1 MRALHI
7 KLWRDLKRLRGQVV
21 TIALVVA
28 CGVAGFVGAF
38 STHASLEASR
48 DRYYRDAAFAD
59 VFGAVRRAPLALRE
73 RLAAIDGVAAL
84 RLDTAFDTQ
93 LDLPGVL
100 QPLTGRIVGLEIG
113 RRETVNRLSLRSG
126 RWPERGAASEVLV
139 NDRFATLRGLA
150 PGATVAALLNGRRE
164 TLRIVGT
171 VASPE
176 YVYATR
182 GGGPD
187 DEWFGVL
194 WLDAERVA
202 SAFAMEGAFNR
213 VALRLAPGASEARVI
228 DALDRLLEPYGST
241 GAVGRDRQLSAMIV
255 DNELRQQQVL
265 GTVLPGIFL
274 AVAAF
279 ILNVVLARQVA
290 TQRPQIA
297 ALKALGYRDTEIA
310 GHYLLLAVAIA
321 AVGIVIGWIGS
332 HWLGRGMVW
341 LYAEVFRFDALS
353 YRTVPAVALSAA
365 LAVALAAALGALTA
379 IRSVVR
385 LSPAQA
391 MQAPT
396 PPRYRQTLLERLA
409 DATARVSG
417 RTRRLAPA
425 VLMVLR
431 NLERRPLRAVLTVCG
446 IAAAVALQ
454 VSGLFWNDTIARIV
468 DVQFRQVQQGD
479 LLLDFQEPLDI
490 AVQHELLRLPGI
502 LEAELWR
509 SEPVRIAAGRQRIDT
524 ALTGLAGSPRLMR
537 LVDAEGG
544 AQPPPAEGVVLSA
557 LLARQLGVT
566 VGDAVE
572 IEFRLWH
579 RHRVSQPVVG
589 IVHTLFGRQAYLRLD
604 ALNRLAGDGD
614 GASDAALRIDPR
626 QREAFFQAVKATPR
640 IAAVFD
646 KSGALASFE
655 KTTARN
661 IGYFTA
667 VLTLFAVAMAVGITY
682 NAARVALSE
691 RAWELASLRVM
702 GMTRAEV
709 STLLLA
715 ELALE
720 LLLALPLGAWLGYG
734 LANGLMR
741 AMQSDEID
749 FPVVIDPSTYG
760 LAALTVLAAGI
771 LSALVV
777 RQRIDHLDLVAVLK
791 VRE

>member
-1 MRALHI
+1 MLALNI

-73 RLAAIDGVAAL
+73 RIAAIDGVAAV

-100 QPLTGRIVGLEIG
+100 QPLTGRIVGLAPG
-113 RRETVNRLSLRSG
+113 RREDVNRLSLRSG
-126 RWPERGAASEVLV
+126 RWPERAAAAEVVV
-139 NDRFATLRGLA
+139 NDRFATLRGLG
-150 PGATVAALLNGRRE
+150 PGSTVAALLNGRRE

-187 DEWFGVL
+187 DEWFGVI
-194 WLDAERVA
+194 WLDADRVA

-213 VALRLAPGASEARVI
+213 VALRLAPGAREAAVI
-228 DALDRLLEPYGST
+228 DALDRLLEPYGAT
-241 GAVGRDRQLSAMIV
+241 GAVGRDRQLSALIV

-265 GTVLPGIFL
+265 GTVLPGLFL

-297 ALKALGYRDTEIA
+297 ALKALGYRNTEIA
-310 GHYLLLAVAIA
+310 GHYMLLAVAIA
-321 AVGIVIGWIGS
+321 AVGIVLGLVGS

-341 LYAEVFRFDALS
+341 MYTEVFRFDALA
-353 YRTVPAVALSAA
+353 YRMVPEVAVAAT
-365 LAVALAAALGALTA
+365 LAVAAAAALGALAA

-391 MQAPT
+391 MLPPAP
-396 PPRYRQTLLERLA
+396 PVYRRTALERLA
-409 DATARVSG
+409 DAAARASG
-417 RTRRLAPA
+417 RVRRLAPA
-425 VLMVLR
+425 ALMVLR
-431 NLERRPLRAVLTVCG
+431 NLERRPLRAALTVCG

-454 VSGLFWNDTIARIV
+454 VTGLFWNDTIARIV

-479 LLLDFQEPLDI
+479 LLLDFHEPVD
-490 AVQHELLRLPGI
+490 AGVQRELLRLPGV
-502 LEAELWR
+502 LEAEVWR
-509 SEPVRIAAGRQRIDT
+509 SEPVRVTAGTQAIDT
-524 ALTGLAGSPRLMR
+524 ALNGYAAAPRLMR
-537 LVDAEGG
+537 VVDAERG
-544 AQPPPAEGVVLSA
+544 AQALPAEGLVLSG
-557 LLARQLGVT
+557 LLARQLGVA
-566 VGDAVE
+566 VGDRVE
-572 IEFRLWH
+572 VEFRLWH
-579 RHRVSQPVVG
+579 RRHVELPVTGV
-589 IVHTLFGRQAYLRLD
+589 VHTMFGRQAFIALD
-604 ALNRLAGDGD
+604 AMNRVAGDGS
-614 GASDAALRIDPR
+614 GASDAALRLDPR
-626 QREAFFQAVKATPR
+626 QREAFFAAVKATPR

-646 KSGALASFE
+646 KAGALESFE

-702 GMTRAEV
+702 GTTRAEV
-709 STLLLA
+709 SMLLLA

-720 LLLALPLGAWLGYG
+720 LLVALPLGAALGWG
-734 LANGLMR
+734 LANGLMQ

-749 FPVVIDPSTYG
+749 FPVVVAPATYG
-760 LAALTVLAAGI
+760 LAALTVLATGV
-771 LSALVV
+771 LSALAV
-777 RQRIDHLDLVAVLK
+777 RRRIDRLDLVAVLK
-791 VRE
+791 TRE

>member
-1 MRALHI
+1 MRALNL
-7 KLWRDLKRLRGQVV
+7 KLWRDLLRLRGQVA
-21 TIALVVA
+21 TIALVVG

-59 VFGAVRRAPLALRE
+59 VFGAVRRAPLALRD
-73 RLAAIDGVAAL
+73 RIAAIDGVAAL
-84 RLDTAFDTQ
+84 RLETVYDTQ
-93 LDLPGVL
+93 LDLPGVM
-100 QPLTGRIVGLEIG
+100 QPLTGRIVGLEPG
-113 RRETVNRLSLRSG
+113 RREAVNRLSLRSG
-126 RWPERGAASEVLV
+126 RWPERGAAAEVLV

-150 PGATVAALLNGRRE
+150 PGSSIAALLNGRRE

-241 GAVGRDRQLSAMIV
+241 GAVGRDRQLSALIV

-297 ALKALGYRDTEIA
+297 ALKALGYRNTEIA
-310 GHYLLLAVAIA
+310 GHYMLLAVAIA
-321 AVGIVIGWIGS
+321 AAGVVLGLVGS

-341 LYAEVFRFDALS
+341 MYTEVFRFDALA
-353 YRTVPAVALSAA
+353 YRMVPGVAVGAT
-365 LAVALAAALGALTA
+365 LAVAAAAALGALAA
-379 IRSVVR
+379 IRAVVR

-391 MQAPT
+391 MLPPAP
-396 PPRYRQTLLERLA
+396 PVYRRTLLERLA
-409 DATARVSG
+409 AATARASG
-417 RTRRLAPA
+417 RVRRLAPA
-425 VLMVLR
+425 ALMVLR

-454 VSGLFWNDTIARIV
+454 VTGLFWNDTIARIV

-479 LLLDFQEPLDI
+479 LLLDFHEPVDVG
-490 AVQHELLRLPGI
+490 VQRELLRLPGV
-502 LEAELWR
+502 LEAEVWR
-509 SEPVRIAAGRQRIDT
+509 SEPVRITAGGQLIDT
-524 ALTGLAGSPRLMR
+524 ALNGYAEAPRLMR
-537 LVDAEGG
+537 VVDAERG
-544 AQPPPAEGVVLSA
+544 AQPLPADGLVLSG
-557 LLARQLGVT
+557 LLARQLGVA
-566 VGDAVE
+566 VGDRIGV
-572 IEFRLWH
+572 EFRLWH
-579 RHRVSQPVVG
+579 RRQVELTVVG
-589 IVHTLFGRQAYLRLD
+589 VVHTLFGRQAYMALD
-604 ALNRLAGDGD
+604 AMNRAAGDGS
-614 GASDAALRIDPR
+614 GASDAALRLDPQ
-626 QREAFFQAVKATPR
+626 QRKAFFAAVKATPR

-646 KSGALASFE
+646 KAGALESFQ

-709 STLLLA
+709 SVLLLA

-720 LLLALPLGAWLGYG
+720 LLLALPLGAALGWG
-734 LANGLMR
+734 LANGLMQ

-749 FPVVIDPSTYG
+749 FPVVIAPATYG
-760 LAALTVLAAGI
+760 LAALTVVATGV
-771 LSALVV
+771 LSALAV
-777 RQRIDHLDLVAVLK
+777 RQRIDRLDLVAVLK
-791 VRE
+791 TRE

>member
-1 MRALHI
+1 MRALNL

-21 TIALVVA
+21 TIALVVG

-73 RLAAIDGVAAL
+73 RIAAIDGVAAL
-84 RLDTAFDTQ
+84 RLETAYDTQ

-100 QPLTGRIVGLEIG
+100 QPLTGRIVGLSPG
-113 RRETVNRLSLRSG
+113 RREAVNRLSLRSG
-126 RWPERGAASEVLV
+126 RWPERGAAAEVLV

-150 PGATVAALLNGRRE
+150 PGSTVAALLNGRRE

-297 ALKALGYRDTEIA
+297 ALKALGYRNTEIA
-310 GHYLLLAVAIA
+310 GHYMLLAVAIA
-321 AVGIVIGWIGS
+321 AAGIVLGLVGS

-341 LYAEVFRFDALS
+341 MYTEVFRFDALA
-353 YRTVPAVALSAA
+353 YRMVPEVAVGAT
-365 LAVALAAALGALTA
+365 LAVAAAAALGALAA
-379 IRSVVR
+379 IRAVVR

-391 MQAPT
+391 MLPPAP
-396 PPRYRQTLLERLA
+396 PVYRRTLLERLA
-409 DATARVSG
+409 DAAARASG
-417 RTRRLAPA
+417 RVRRLAPA
-425 VLMVLR
+425 ALMVLR
-431 NLERRPLRAVLTVCG
+431 NLERRPLRAALTVCG

-479 LLLDFQEPLDI
+479 LLLDFHEPVDSG
-490 AVQHELLRLPGI
+490 VRSELLRLPGV
-502 LEAELWR
+502 LEAEVWR
-509 SEPVRIAAGRQRIDT
+509 SEPVRIAVGGQTIDT
-524 ALTGLAGSPRLMR
+524 ALNGYTAAPRLMR
-537 LVDAEGG
+537 VVDAERG
-544 AQPPPAEGVVLSA
+544 AQALPADGLVLSG
-557 LLARQLGVT
+557 LLARQLGVG
-566 VGDAVE
+566 VGDRVDV
-572 IEFRLWH
+572 EFRLWH
-579 RHRVSQPVVG
+579 RRRVELNVVG
-589 IVHTLFGRQAYLRLD
+589 VVHTMFGRQAFMALD
-604 ALNRLAGDGD
+604 AMNRVAGDGS
-614 GASDAALRIDPR
+614 GASHAALRLDPR
-626 QREAFFQAVKATPR
+626 QREAFFAAVKATPR

-646 KSGALASFE
+646 KAGALESFE

-709 STLLLA
+709 SVLLLA

-720 LLLALPLGAWLGYG
+720 LLLALPLGAALGWG
-734 LANGLMR
+734 LANGLMH

-749 FPVVIDPSTYG
+749 FPVVIAPATYG
-760 LAALTVLAAGI
+760 LAALTVVATGV
-771 LSALVV
+771 LSALAV
-777 RQRIDHLDLVAVLK
+777 RQRIDRLDLVAVLK
-791 VRE
+791 TRE